1 MIDVSLFLKSVG
13 IGLAVA
19 APIGPMGLLCMRST
33 FTRGVARGLAI
44 GGGIATGD
52 AIYATVAAS
61 GLAGV
66 SEFAL
71 ANEKPLHLAAGLFLV
86 YLGLMSFRAE
96 PGATER
102 TIAAGQGWAKDFATS
117 LLLTLTN
124 PPTIVMFAAVFAAL
138 APTAGFRPL
147 EALTTVAGV
156 FAGSLLWW
164 CLLVGAV
171 GAFGRALGVGAR
183 SWIDQLSG
191 FVLAGLGVVELRRG
205 LSG

>member
-1 MIDVSLFLKSVG
+1 MIDMSLFLKCMG

-19 APIGPMGLLCMRST
+19 APVGPMALLCMRST
-33 FTRGVARGLAI
+33 LARGAGRGLAI

-52 AIYATVAAS
+52 AIYAAVAAS

-86 YLGLMSFRAE
+86 YLGLKSFR
-96 PGATER
+96 GATADRER
-102 TIAAGQGWAKDFATS
+102 TIAPGRGWAKDFAAS

-138 APTAGFRPL
+138 APSAGFRPL
-147 EALTTVAGV
+147 DALATVAGV
-156 FAGSLLWW
+156 FSGSLLWW
-164 CLLVGAV
+164 CVLVGAV
-171 GAFGRALGVGAR
+171 GAFRRALSGTAR
-183 SWIDQLSG
+183 AWIDRASG
-191 FVLAGLGVVELRRG
+191 LVLAGLGVVELRRSLG
-205 LSG
+205 

>member
-1 MIDVSLFLKSVG
+1 MFDVSLFLKCMG
-13 IGLAVA
+13 IGLTIA

-33 FTRGVARGLAI
+33 LTRGVGRGLAI

-71 ANEKPLHLAAGLFLV
+71 TNEKPLHLAAGLFLV
-86 YLGLMSFRAE
+86 YLGLKSFRAE
-96 PGATER
+96 ACAVER
-102 TIAAGQGWAKDFATS
+102 EIAIGRGWAKDFATS

-138 APTAGFRPL
+138 APSAEFLPVD
-147 EALTTVAGV
+147 ALATVAGV

-164 CLLVGAV
+164 CILVGAL
-171 GAFGRALGVGAR
+171 GSFRRALGGTAR
-183 SWIDQLSG
+183 AWIDRLSG

-205 LSG
+205 LG